1 MPDDADVAT
10 ASSAAEFGA
19 APGAGLPAPLDDP
32 LCALRRFLGWLMLA
46 QIALVVGWLLY
57 SFTVQR
63 VPVEVGAW
71 ELGIQGIIIGL
82 PFVVAFWKLLPT
94 QVVNAYYL
102 RSFRHD
108 AATPAVRRS
117 LSVALGREFR
127 LSGIRDP
134 RRRSIKVVRYLT
146 VFIFALR
153 YATSKYMN
161 LEAEADWKQRLWRSL
176 GDARCAII
184 DVSDLTSHVIQE
196 IQMCFRCLGLKRMLF
211 VCQATS
217 LGDAGSSKAAIAQ
230 HLDLPS
236 AESEVQVATW
246 NASGAGR
253 RAFEADV
260 RRFADRLAAEPAG
273 LRHDAFPLRGSPTS
287 IDDAPG
293 ASDRWVWV
301 ELGLGLALAWGL
313 SVMFKAWVRWTGPA
327 STWVLLALVPLL
339 GLVLCEFWEFLV
351 YLKNCATL
359 RERGLALLMLGSA
372 WLWIGGVCFGTAV
385 EQVQAT
391 IHRLVSASNLTTI
404 ALAMRNFEENTN
416 EPVLADGVLKWKP
429 PANANSPLLS
439 REERIR
445 AKTPPPS
452 KPPISWRVAILPYIG
467 EPDLFREYNTD
478 EPWDSP
484 NNIQLVERMP
494 KIYAMPGAEK
504 ETRIAVAVFRF
515 LARKLQAM
523 PEAEPGAEKKTL
535 PGHTYYRVFV
545 SGPASRAQ
553 AAFTRGKARFF
564 RWISDQDH
572 TILVAEAADAVP
584 WTKPDELEYDPTG
597 PLPKLGGHF
606 PGVFQAALVTGEV
619 RAFHSDMPEAE
630 LRDWITGSSGNQMV
644 AADEVGHGRPATSQ
658 SGTRSLTPR
667 TPREWMDSLQVHPA
681 LNGTARTTVTPIA
694 ATGLA
699 VHTPITIGAHTPFS
713 VTAKALD
720 RDGNEDHSY
729 VGSVHFSSTDG
740 RATLP
745 ANYTFTVGDDGE
757 HTFSATLGTLG
768 SQAIIITD
776 TATGSITGQAS
787 VMVTPGS
794 ATHFTLTGPTKAT
807 EEEFFKFVVTAFDPY
822 GNVAS
827 GYRGTVRITSSNK
840 SASLP
845 DNYTYRDSDAGSHT
859 FAIKPSRIS
868 ESFSGSKRAPA
879 KKRTLTATD
888 ISTTS
893 ITGDM
898 IVSVVEG
905 GPPHFIVK
913 AEPATADKEFLL
925 SVEVKDPDGDVA
937 IDYQGTVG
945 FTSSDRKAILPAPY
959 TFTEADRGM
968 HVFSVTLTKAGR
980 QTVAVKEF
988 SVFGVTGGPGRGG
1001 PGRGGPGMGGI
1012 GGMGAPDRFGPPS
1025 SPGGIGMGGRRA
1037 KAQTRTKSITG
1048 MATVMVSPDR
1058 PGFRYQLGTSHAM
1071 RAMSRVNAGQI
1082 EEGIDEIAELAK
1094 SSDWN
1099 LENWYN
1105 FACVYA
1111 LAAGKSPQKKQEY
1124 GDRAMELLNKAVQAG
1139 LQDVALLT
1147 RDEDL
1152 SALRNRDDFKKLIAE
1167 LTNGKQAAKKP

>member
-1 MPDDADVAT
+1 MPDNADVAT

-146 VFIFALR
+146 VFLFALR
-153 YATSKYMN
+153 YATAKYMN
-161 LEAEADWKQRLWRSL
+161 LEAGADWKQRLWRSL

-196 IQMCFRCLGLKRMLF
+196 IQMCFRSLGLKRMLF
-211 VCQATS
+211 VCRATS
-217 LGDAGSSKAAIAQ
+217 LGDAGDSKAAIAR

-246 NASGAGR
+246 DASGAGR
-253 RAFEADV
+253 RGFEADV
-260 RRFADRLAAEPAG
+260 RRFADRVAAEPAG

-293 ASDRWVWV
+293 ASHRWVWV

-313 SVMFKAWVRWTGPA
+313 SVMFKAGVRWTGPA
-327 STWVLLALVPLL
+327 STWALLALVPLL

-351 YLKNCATL
+351 YLKNCASL
-359 RERGLALLMLGSA
+359 RERCLALLMLGSA
-372 WLWIGGVCFGTAV
+372 WWWIGAVCFGTAV

-391 IHRLVSASNLTTI
+391 LHRIVSASNLKTI
-404 ALAMRNFEENTN
+404 AIGMRNCEDHTDKAL
-416 EPVLADGVLKWKP
+416 LADGVLKWKP
-429 PANANSPLLS
+429 PVNADSALLS
-439 REERIR
+439 PEERIR

-452 KPPISWRVAILPYIG
+452 KPPMSWRVAILPYID
-467 EPDLFREYNTD
+467 EPDLFREYNTN

-484 NNIQLVERMP
+484 NNIRLVERMP

-504 ETRIAVAVFRF
+504 ETSIAVAGFRF
-515 LARKLQAM
+515 LARKLHAM
-523 PEAEPGAEKKTL
+523 PEAQPGADKKTL

-553 AAFTRGKARFF
+553 AAFTTGKARFF
-564 RWISDQDH
+564 RWISDPDH

-606 PGVFQAALVTGEV
+606 SGLFQAVLVTGEV
-619 RAFHSDMPEAE
+619 RDFHSNMPEAE
-630 LRDWITGSSGNQMV
+630 LRDWITGNGANQTV
-644 AADEVGHGRPATSQ
+644 AAD
-658 SGTRSLTPR
+658 
-667 TPREWMDSLQVHPA
+667 DQVNPA
-681 LNGTARTTVTPIA
+681 LNGTASRAETPIA
-694 ATGLA
+694 ATRLSVRTPA
-699 VHTPITIGAHTPFS
+699 AIRLVVEPPITIGARTPFH
-713 VTAKALD
+713 VTARALD
-720 RDGNEDHSY
+720 PEGNVDRSY
-729 VGSVHFSSTDG
+729 AGTVHFSSTDG
-740 RATLP
+740 QATLP
-745 ANYTFTVGDDGE
+745 ANYAFTLKDDGA
-757 HTFSATLGTLG
+757 HTFSVTLGTLG
-768 SQAIIITD
+768 SQTITATD
-776 TATGSITGQAS
+776 TATGSIKGQAS
-787 VMVTPGS
+787 VTVTPGS

-807 EEEFFKFVVTAFDPY
+807 QEELFKFVVTAFDPY

-827 GYRGTVRITSSNK
+827 GYRGTVRITSSDKN
-840 SASLP
+840 ASLP

-859 FAIKPSRIS
+859 FAIKFSFISNPFSR
-868 ESFSGSKRAPA
+868 GSDRAPA

-888 ISTTS
+888 IRTTS
-893 ITGDM
+893 VTGDM
-898 IVSVVEG
+898 TVSVVEG
-905 GPPHFIVK
+905 GPPHFIVT

-925 SVEVKDPDGDVA
+925 SVEVKDPDGDDA

-945 FTSSDRKAILPAPY
+945 FTSSDRKAVLPAPY

-968 HVFSVTLTKAGR
+968 HVFSVTLTEAGR
-980 QTVAVKEF
+980 QTVAVREI
-988 SVFGVTGGPGRGG
+988 SVFGVTGGPG
-1001 PGRGGPGMGGI
+1001 MGGI
-1012 GGMGAPDRFGPPS
+1012 GGIDRFGPPS

-1048 MATVMVSPDR
+1048 RATVMVSPDR

-1071 RAMSRVNAGQI
+1071 RAMSRVKTGQI